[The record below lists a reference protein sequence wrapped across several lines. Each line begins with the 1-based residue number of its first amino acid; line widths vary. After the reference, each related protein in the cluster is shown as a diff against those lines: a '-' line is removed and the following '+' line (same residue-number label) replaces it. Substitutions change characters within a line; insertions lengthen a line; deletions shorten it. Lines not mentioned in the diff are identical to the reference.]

1 MLHCCALWLGEG
13 PLVVACSCRHRCCM
27 LLRLVGDGW
36 RIARDDVEQHLETED
51 PAGNGIRYPFANFK
65 LTHDHQR
72 GQSTSKGLLALYE
85 PSSSPCRVF
94 GPGFKR
100 FLFEITVGS
109 ARLAPPPIERLHSPK
124 IRIKRQVQ
132 SPTLTPKPLKLKSS
146 TILNPLTLTWTPN
159 NLPF

>member
-1 MLHCCALWLGEG
+1 MERMLSRLLMLHCCALWLGEG

-109 ARLAPPPIERLHSPK
+109 ARLAPPPHRAPSFSKNPN
-124 IRIKRQVQ
+124 QA
-132 SPTLTPKPLKLKSS
+132 SS
-146 TILNPLTLTWTPN
+146 TKSDSNP
-159 NLPF
+159 